1 MGEERGGGIKFTASI
16 AIAIVR
22 YRFSPLLMVSLF
34 HKSTVTAAV
43 SCPLS
48 LSVAN

>member
-22 YRFSPLLMVSLF
+22 YRFSPLVMVSLF

-43 SCPLS
+43 SFPLS